1 MAVEPASLSQ
11 AQSVRR
17 LSRREPYPGRRR
29 RIRQRDKFLGE
40 VDLDLPTAC
49 RGVSVCPA
57 RLTFSGLAMD
67 PTASLFSAQLLP
79 PPLAS
84 IDPAERL
91 GIDLSSLRT
100 DEDFLQVL
108 TSVLT
113 AIPRG
118 EITPAEGAQIAERVD
133 ARLRASRRLPRL
145 MRRPAIQTSPG
156 PSDTVISEHRNPCEK
171 TMTDDAAWPLA
182 QHVCRTGYADLPA
195 SAVESARRDILDTFG
210 CMLGGSG
217 SPGIDELF
225 AVIARW
231 GGREESR
238 VLLRGTRLPAAQAAL
253 LNASMGHALDFDDT
267 LDTGG
272 SIHPGVSVLGSV
284 LAVCD
289 SLGGV
294 SGRDLLLVVALGL
307 DVSCRIALASTLD
320 RGWHRTAAIGV
331 FGATAAADK
340 LIVLTPEQMLAAFGI
355 AYSHAAGN
363 RQCIL
368 DGALTKRMQA
378 GQAASAGVFSALLA
392 QTGFTGA
399 RNIFNGRFGLLE
411 LYQPN
416 GYDASVLLR
425 DLGTGFRGEALSY
438 KPYPCG
444 RPLHAA
450 IDAALAARARLNI
463 ERPDDIEA
471 VTIEADPAGHTEQ
484 FGRGPAKRRPTQV
497 VEAQFA
503 QPFLVATALVHGKV
517 GIAEVDGL
525 GDASV
530 LALSDRFAGVARDQR
545 PRGSLSITVQRT
557 DGRSVTVEASD
568 PIGSPAKPLTN
579 AQLETKF
586 RDCAR
591 NAVQPL
597 SDESVDG
604 VLAAIGR
611 FETLPDA
618 QELMTAF
625 AG

>member
-1 MAVEPASLSQ
+1 
-11 AQSVRR
+11 
-17 LSRREPYPGRRR
+17 
-29 RIRQRDKFLGE
+29 
-40 VDLDLPTAC
+40 
-49 RGVSVCPA
+49 
-57 RLTFSGLAMD
+57 
-67 PTASLFSAQLLP
+67 
-79 PPLAS
+79 
-84 IDPAERL
+84 
-91 GIDLSSLRT
+91 
-100 DEDFLQVL
+100 
-108 TSVLT
+108 
-113 AIPRG
+113 
-118 EITPAEGAQIAERVD
+118 
-133 ARLRASRRLPRL
+133 
-145 MRRPAIQTSPG
+145 
-156 PSDTVISEHRNPCEK
+156 
-171 TMTDDAAWPLA
+171 MTDVSAWRLA

-225 AVIARW
+225 RVVSRW
-231 GGREESR
+231 GGLPESR
-238 VLLRGTRLPAAQAAL
+238 VLLRGISLPAPQAAF

-289 SLGGV
+289 SLDGV
-294 SGRDLLLVVALGL
+294 TGQDVLLAVALGL
-307 DVSCRIALASTLD
+307 DVSCRIALASTVD

-331 FGATAAADK
+331 FGATAAAGK
-340 LIVLTPEQMLAAFGI
+340 LIGLAPEQMLDAFGI

-378 GQAASAGVFSALLA
+378 GQAASAGVFSAVLA

-399 RNIFNGRFGLLE
+399 HNIFNGRFGFFE

-425 DLGTGFRGEALSY
+425 DLGAAFRGEGLSY

-450 IDAALAARARLNI
+450 IDAALAARERLAI
-463 ERPDDIEA
+463 ARPDDIA
-471 VTIEADPAGHTEQ
+471 SVTIEADPAGHSDQ

-503 QPFLVATALVHGKV
+503 QPFLVATALAHGKV

-530 LALSDRFAGVARDQR
+530 LALSDRIAGVAHDGR
-545 PRGSLSITVQRT
+545 PKGSLSITVQT
-557 DGRSVTVEASD
+557 SDGRSVTIEATD
-568 PIGSPAKPLTN
+568 PIGSPQKPLTK
-579 AQLETKF
+579 AQCEAKL
-586 RDCAR
+586 RGCAR

-597 SDESVDG
+597 SDASVDA
-604 VLAAIGR
+604 VLAAIQR
-611 FETLPDA
+611 LETRPDA
-618 QELMTAF
+618 RELMTPF
-625 AG
+625 AR

>member
-1 MAVEPASLSQ
+1 
-11 AQSVRR
+11 
-17 LSRREPYPGRRR
+17 
-29 RIRQRDKFLGE
+29 
-40 VDLDLPTAC
+40 
-49 RGVSVCPA
+49 
-57 RLTFSGLAMD
+57 
-67 PTASLFSAQLLP
+67 
-79 PPLAS
+79 
-84 IDPAERL
+84 
-91 GIDLSSLRT
+91 
-100 DEDFLQVL
+100 
-108 TSVLT
+108 
-113 AIPRG
+113 
-118 EITPAEGAQIAERVD
+118 
-133 ARLRASRRLPRL
+133 
-145 MRRPAIQTSPG
+145 
-156 PSDTVISEHRNPCEK
+156 
-171 TMTDDAAWPLA
+171 MTDDAAWPLA
-182 QHVCRTGYADLPA
+182 QHVCRTGYVDLPV

-238 VLLRGTRLPAAQAAL
+238 VLLRGARLPAPQAAL

-272 SIHPGVSVLGSV
+272 SIHPGVSVLGAV

-294 SGRDLLLVVALGL
+294 SGRDLLLAVALGL
-307 DVSCRIALASTLD
+307 DISCRIALASTLD

-331 FGATAAADK
+331 FGATAAAGK
-340 LIVLTPEQMLAAFGI
+340 LIGLTPEQMLASFGI

-378 GQAASAGVFSALLA
+378 GQAASAGVFSAVLA

-399 RNIFNGRFGLLE
+399 RNIFNGRFGFFE

-425 DLGTGFRGEALSY
+425 DLGTAFRGEALSY

-450 IDAALAARARLNI
+450 IDAALAARTQLEI
-463 ERPDDIEA
+463 DRPEDIDS
-471 VTIEADPAGHTEQ
+471 VTIEADPSGHAEQ

-517 GIAEVDGL
+517 GIAEVAGL
-525 GDASV
+525 GDAAV
-530 LALSDRFAGVARDQR
+530 LSLADRIAGVARDHR
-545 PRGSLSITVQRT
+545 PRGSLGITVQRT
-557 DGRSVTVEASD
+557 GGRSVTVEAGD
-568 PIGSPAKPLTN
+568 PIGSPEKPLAN
-579 AQLETKF
+579 AQLAAKF

-591 NAVQPL
+591 NAVQPV
-597 SDESVDG
+597 SDASVHRL
-604 VLAAIGR
+604 LAAIER
-611 FETLPDA
+611 LETLPDA
-618 QELMTAF
+618 RELMTAF

>member
-1 MAVEPASLSQ
+1 M
-11 AQSVRR
+11 
-17 LSRREPYPGRRR
+17 
-29 RIRQRDKFLGE
+29 RD
-40 VDLDLPTAC
+40 
-49 RGVSVCPA
+49 VS
-57 RLTFSGLAMD
+57 
-67 PTASLFSAQLLP
+67 
-79 PPLAS
+79 
-84 IDPAERL
+84 
-91 GIDLSSLRT
+91 
-100 DEDFLQVL
+100 
-108 TSVLT
+108 
-113 AIPRG
+113 
-118 EITPAEGAQIAERVD
+118 
-133 ARLRASRRLPRL
+133 
-145 MRRPAIQTSPG
+145 
-156 PSDTVISEHRNPCEK
+156 
-171 TMTDDAAWPLA
+171 AWRLA

-225 AVIARW
+225 RVVSRW
-231 GGREESR
+231 GGLPESR
-238 VLLRGTRLPAAQAAL
+238 VLLRGISLPAPQAAF

-289 SLGGV
+289 SLDGV
-294 SGRDLLLVVALGL
+294 TGQDVLLAVALGL
-307 DVSCRIALASTLD
+307 DVSCRIALASTVD

-331 FGATAAADK
+331 FGATAAAGK
-340 LIVLTPEQMLAAFGI
+340 LIGLAPEQMLDAFGI

-378 GQAASAGVFSALLA
+378 GQAASAGVFSAVLA

-399 RNIFNGRFGLLE
+399 HNIFNGRFGFFE

-425 DLGTGFRGEALSY
+425 DLGAAFRGEGLSY

-450 IDAALAARARLNI
+450 IDAALAARERLAI
-463 ERPDDIEA
+463 ARPDDIA
-471 VTIEADPAGHTEQ
+471 SVTIEADPAGHSDQ

-503 QPFLVATALVHGKV
+503 QPFLVATALAHGKV

-530 LALSDRFAGVARDQR
+530 LALSDRIAGVAHDGR
-545 PRGSLSITVQRT
+545 PKGSLSITVQT
-557 DGRSVTVEASD
+557 SDGRSVTIEATD
-568 PIGSPAKPLTN
+568 PLGSPQKPLTK
-579 AQLETKF
+579 AQCEAKL
-586 RDCAR
+586 RGCAR

-597 SDESVDG
+597 SDASVDA
-604 VLAAIGR
+604 VLAAIQR
-611 FETLPDA
+611 LETRPDA
-618 QELMTAF
+618 RELMTPF
-625 AG
+625 AR

>member
-1 MAVEPASLSQ
+1 MS
-11 AQSVRR
+11 
-17 LSRREPYPGRRR
+17 
-29 RIRQRDKFLGE
+29 
-40 VDLDLPTAC
+40 
-49 RGVSVCPA
+49 
-57 RLTFSGLAMD
+57 
-67 PTASLFSAQLLP
+67 
-79 PPLAS
+79 
-84 IDPAERL
+84 
-91 GIDLSSLRT
+91 
-100 DEDFLQVL
+100 
-108 TSVLT
+108 
-113 AIPRG
+113 
-118 EITPAEGAQIAERVD
+118 
-133 ARLRASRRLPRL
+133 
-145 MRRPAIQTSPG
+145 
-156 PSDTVISEHRNPCEK
+156 
-171 TMTDDAAWPLA
+171 DDAAWPLA
-182 QHVCRTGYADLPA
+182 QYVCRTGYADLPA
-195 SAVESARRDILDTFG
+195 SAIQSARRDILDTFG

-225 AVIARW
+225 ALTARW

-238 VLLRGTRLPAAQAAL
+238 VVLRGTRLPAPQAAL

-284 LAVCD
+284 LATVD
-289 SLGGV
+289 SLDGV
-294 SGRDLLLVVALGL
+294 SGRDVLLAVALGL

-331 FGATAAADK
+331 FGATAAVGK
-340 LIVLTPEQMLAAFGI
+340 LMGLTAEQMLHALGI

-378 GQAASAGVFSALLA
+378 GQAASAGVFSAALA

-399 RNIFNGRFGLLE
+399 HNIFNGRFGFLE

-416 GYDASVLLR
+416 GHDAPLLLQ
-425 DLGTGFRGEALSY
+425 DLGTAFRGEALSY

-450 IDAALAARARLNI
+450 IDAALAARAALEI
-463 ERPDDIEA
+463 EGSNDIEA
-471 VTIEADPAGHTEQ
+471 VTVEADPSGHHDQ
-484 FGRGPAKRRPTQV
+484 FLSGPAKRRPTQV

-517 GIAEVDGL
+517 GISEVAGL

-530 LALSDRFAGVARDQR
+530 LALADRIAGVARDGR
-545 PRGSLSITVQRT
+545 PKGSMSITVRRT
-557 DGRSVTVEASD
+557 QGRSVTVEATD
-568 PIGSPAKPLTN
+568 PTGSPEKPLSDTQFE
-579 AQLETKF
+579 AKF

-597 SDESVDG
+597 PHASVDAA
-604 VLAAIGR
+604 LAMIAQL
-611 FETLPDA
+611 ETLADA
-618 QELMTAF
+618 RELLTPF